1 MKLAEVFTD
10 HMVLQ
15 RGRPIHLWGTGK
27 GKVHAEVAGVDSWA
41 WSYDGEWHMI
51 LPELP
56 VGGPYELVVTD
67 EEETLVF
74 RDVLVGDVW
83 LASGQSNMEHPLF
96 MVENGFADAAK
107 GANSQI
113 RFFCQPRRSQVG
125 QTGIGGCFEPILLE
139 STPWQVCTEDTALH
153 TSAIGFHFAR
163 LMQQAKNI
171 PIGILECNYGGT
183 NIEAWI
189 PRDRLFSEPLLE
201 TVRRNHI
208 EWLAQ
213 LDMQDHRQRV
223 DLLQQEREEAFK
235 GKDLPAMVKALGPAA
250 FNRTDVCVPKTQITG
265 GPFYGCWA
273 GVMFDTMIRP
283 VAPYSIKGVLWYQG
297 ENNTDWYPDVYDVM
311 MKRLVSSWRW
321 AFDDEALPFL
331 TVQIA
336 PWEHPKPDM
345 VFPVVERQ
353 TCASKNIPGV
363 AMITTADLG
372 EADNIHPIRKAE
384 FARRL
389 FLAARNRV
397 FGEDCEYS
405 GPIAE
410 RAELQGQKLIVSFS
424 HADGLTYRES
434 DSIILEDENGNV
446 CKAEASAEGNCVTA
460 DVPLGFSPV
469 QVRMGTENV
478 PHIVLFNSA
487 GFPAAP
493 FRLPVSAAE

>member
-1 MKLAEVFTD
+1 MKLADVFTD

-27 GKVHAEVAGVDSWA
+27 GKVHAEVAGVDSRA
-41 WSYDGEWHMI
+41 WSYDGEWHLI

-96 MVENGFADAAK
+96 LVENGFEDAAK
-107 GANSQI
+107 GADRQI
-113 RFFCQPRRSQVG
+113 RFFRQPRRSFVG
-125 QTGIGGCFEPILLE
+125 QTGIGGCFEPELLDH
-139 STPWQVCTEDTALH
+139 TAWQVCTEDTALH

-163 LMQQAKNI
+163 LMRQAENV
-171 PIGILECNYGGT
+171 PIGILNCNYGGT

-189 PRDRLFSEPLLE
+189 PRDRLFSDPRLE
-201 TVRRNHI
+201 TLRRNHV
-208 EWLAQ
+208 EWFAQ
-213 LDMQDHRQRV
+213 LDMEDHRQRIEA
-223 DLLQQEREEAFK
+223 LRQERADAFK
-235 GKDLPAMVKALGPAA
+235 GKDLPAMVKELGPAA
-250 FNRTDVCVPKTQITG
+250 YNRMDLCVPVTQITG
-265 GPFYGCWA
+265 GPYHCSWA
-273 GVMFDTMIRP
+273 GVLFDTMIRP
-283 VAPYSIKGVLWYQG
+283 LAPYSIRGVLWYQG

-311 MKRLVSSWRW
+311 MRHLVRSWRW

-336 PWEHPKPDM
+336 PWEHPKPNM
-345 VFPVVERQ
+345 NFPVVERQ
-353 TCASKNIPGV
+353 IRAAKEIPGV
-363 AMITTADLG
+363 AIITTADLG

-397 FGEDCEYS
+397 FGEPCEYS

-410 RAELQGQKLIVSFS
+410 RAELREQRLIVSFS
-424 HADGLTYRES
+424 HADGLTFRERGS
-434 DSIILEDENGNV
+434 VILEDASGSAFE
-446 CKAEASAEGNCVTA
+446 AEASAEGNCIAVK
-460 DVPLGFSPV
+460 VPSGFSPV
-469 QVRMGTENV
+469 RVKMGTENV

-493 FRLPVSAAE
+493 FCLPVLLTE